1 MLPPS
6 GTYIDFPGA
15 LPMNC
20 TFYTFIYRS
29 PYNHRLLFQHYLQND
44 TLHSHLLRYGRISLF
59 DPAAPNRTI
68 IVKPCNLLIVNLPL
82 FVYHS
87 YSDFN
92 RLLVQLSAIYPVN
105 KSIQELDF
113 FDYPELLI

>member
-1 MLPPS
+1 
-6 GTYIDFPGA
+6 
-15 LPMNC
+15 MNC
-20 TFYTFIYRS
+20 NFYTLIYRS
-29 PYNHRLLFQHYLQND
+29 PHDHQFRYQNYIGD
-44 TLHSHLLRYGRISLF
+44 RFISHLTKYGRVSLF
-59 DPAAPNRTI
+59 DHAAPTRTI

-82 FVYHS
+82 SVYRN